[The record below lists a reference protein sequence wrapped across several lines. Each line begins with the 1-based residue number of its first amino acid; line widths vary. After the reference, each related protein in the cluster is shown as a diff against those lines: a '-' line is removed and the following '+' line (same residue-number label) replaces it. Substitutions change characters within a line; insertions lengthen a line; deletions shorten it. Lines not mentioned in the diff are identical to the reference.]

1 MSNRAMYM
9 YVIVHCIYFKSQ
21 GPIVQWFQ
29 LIKAI
34 IHNKKK
40 RVCPR
45 VRFMLQD
52 VLELRENSWVPQVRD
67 QEFKTID
74 QVMED
79 CSLCVHNL
87 FW

>member
-1 MSNRAMYM
+1 M

-29 LIKAI
+29 LIKTI
-34 IHNKKK
+34 IHNKKKKKK

-52 VLELRENSWVPQVRD
+52 VLELRENSWVPRVRQD
-67 QEFKTID
+67 QQLKTID
-74 QVMED
+74 QVMEEI
-79 CSLCVHNL
+79 VVYGYT
-87 FW
+87 